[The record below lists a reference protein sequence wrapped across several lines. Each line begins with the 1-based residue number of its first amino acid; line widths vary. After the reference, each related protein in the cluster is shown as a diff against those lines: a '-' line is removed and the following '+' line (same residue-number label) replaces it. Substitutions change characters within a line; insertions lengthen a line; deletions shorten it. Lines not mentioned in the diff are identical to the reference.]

1 MKSLFNRYEAY
12 NTNGRKVS
20 DEIQVALDP
29 IFEKWAKEG
38 YKANDI
44 ESIAMDNVTMIGCLI
59 RMERAPEMVNREN
72 EKRSNDKERID

>member
-20 DEIQVALDP
+20 DEIQAALDP

-44 ESIAMDNVTMIGCLI
+44 ESIAMDNVYVIGCLI
-59 RMERAPEMVNREN
+59 RMERSMEMVNQK
-72 EKRSNDKERID
+72 EKKGSNDKERVD